1 MSNTIINKFD
11 ITVLQTRSSLLSVVI
26 LVQFI
31 SFKSGAKVIWY
42 WVSIFWL
49 QSLIYVYNLST
60 QMKQWPDI

>member
-11 ITVLQTRSSLLSVVI
+11 ITVLQTRNSLLSVVI

-60 QMKQWPDI
+60 QIKQWPDI